1 MQVIGNV
8 QHLVLGGAKVYVMPD
23 SEYMELGLLR
33 GQTSLTVT
41 NETVQVE
48 QGCPRKL
55 VANFVR
61 KSGASLST
69 ECMDISPEVMSLATG
84 LPLEGQDRDIID
96 HQVSHVPIT
105 AGEEEGDPATAVLAS
120 IPPGINPE
128 TELVRVMQNFDGHME
143 PLAEVDVVWDDYE
156 TSNKV
161 TLKEHTP
168 GAWEGLIEITEVRFV
183 HMAPGPQ
190 EIVIGTNSEVPTLN
204 GVVLVKYNPKT
215 NKSLVVEM
223 PFVQANGGLNL
234 VYDNDANSVMAIG
247 VQFDAVSN
255 PNDLDAPICS
265 IREVNGE
272 YVPGQN

>member
-8 QHLVLGGAKVYVMPD
+8 QNLILGGAKVYVMPD
-23 SEYMELGLLR
+23 DEYLELGLLR

-61 KSGASLST
+61 KAGASLST

-84 LPLEGQDRDIID
+84 LPLESQQIEVVYHEAHD
-96 HQVSHVPIT
+96 V
-105 AGEEEGDPATAVLAS
+105 AV
-120 IPPGINPE
+120 
-128 TELVRVMQNFDGHME
+128 
-143 PLAEVDVVWDDYE
+143 
-156 TSNKV
+156 
-161 TLKEHTP
+161 TP
-168 GAWEGLIEITEVRFV
+168 GAEGEPATCVVSNLPNDIDPDNAIIHVRAGEPMEELPYEADWSSYGTSKTVTLLEPEAGEWGDIETINEVRIV

-190 EIVIGTNSEVPTLN
+190 EISIGTNSEVPTLN
-204 GVVLVKYNPKT
+204 GVVLVKFNPKT

-234 VYDNDANSVMAIG
+234 VYDNDANDVMAIG
-247 VQFDAVSN
+247 LQLDAVSN
-255 PNDLDAPICS
+255 PSDLDASICT